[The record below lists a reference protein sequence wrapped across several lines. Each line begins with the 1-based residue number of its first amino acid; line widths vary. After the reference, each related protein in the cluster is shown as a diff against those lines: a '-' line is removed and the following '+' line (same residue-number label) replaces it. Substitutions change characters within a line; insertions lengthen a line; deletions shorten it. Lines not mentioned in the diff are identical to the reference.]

1 MSFEQCV
8 ISSGSG
14 WKPVPTIVIIGT
26 LTVYSSLGRERI
38 FLCLTEVFVAKGM
51 SAFTKNISMVEKRI
65 DGG

>member
-1 MSFEQCV
+1 M
-8 ISSGSG
+8 SSGSG

-26 LTVYSSLGRERI
+26 LNSSLGRERI

>member
-1 MSFEQCV
+1 M
-8 ISSGSG
+8 ISSSSG
-14 WKPVPTIVIIGT
+14 WKPVPTIVTIGT